1 MEQNLGLTYPGKC
14 DSCNKRGP
22 RFKFYNQY
30 ADPVI
35 DMDLCP
41 QCMSIAF
48 RCMEFF
54 FRTPA
59 GKNAVER
66 HFFLM
71 KQEAEKV

>member
-1 MEQNLGLTYPGKC
+1 MEQNLGLTNPGKC
-14 DSCNKRGP
+14 DSCSKRGP

-48 RCMEFF
+48 RCMNIF

-59 GKNAVER
+59 GR
-66 HFFLM
+66 
-71 KQEAEKV
+71 EAIARRQAEA

>member
-1 MEQNLGLTYPGKC
+1 MEQNLGLTNPGKC
-14 DSCNKRGP
+14 DSCKARGP

-48 RCMEFF
+48 RCMNFF
-54 FRTPA
+54 FHTPA
-59 GKNAVER
+59 GR
-66 HFFLM
+66 
-71 KQEAEKV
+71 EAIARRQAEA

>member
-1 MEQNLGLTYPGKC
+1 MEQNLGLTNPGKC

-48 RCMEFF
+48 RCMNIFL
-54 FRTPA
+54 RTPA
-59 GKNAVER
+59 GR
-66 HFFLM
+66 
-71 KQEAEKV
+71 EAIARRQAEA

>member
-1 MEQNLGLTYPGKC
+1 MDVNRGLTNPGKC
-14 DSCNKRGP
+14 DNCGKRGP

-48 RCMEFF
+48 RCMNFF
-54 FRTPA
+54 FHTPA
-59 GKNAVER
+59 GKKAT
-66 HFFLM
+66 
-71 KQEAEKV
+71 EKRLAG

>member
-1 MEQNLGLTYPGKC
+1 MEQNLGLTNPGKC
-14 DSCNKRGP
+14 DSCSKRGP

-35 DMDLCP
+35 DMNLCP

-48 RCMEFF
+48 RCMNIF

-59 GKNAVER
+59 GR
-66 HFFLM
+66 
-71 KQEAEKV
+71 EAIARRQAEA